1 MSVIRVLQVFTVMNR
16 GGAESMIMNYYRN
29 INRDK
34 VQFDFLVHRKEKAA
48 FDDEIESLGGKIFKI
63 DPINPLF
70 PGKYFKQLRNF
81 FKEHSEYSI
90 VHSHLNTFSSFP
102 LKIAAEF
109 NIPYRIAHAH
119 IAIDNINIKTLSK
132 GNFKE
137 AIKKIFKN
145 YLKRSIT
152 KYATHFFSCG
162 DKAGKWLY
170 GESTSFYTMNNAID
184 SKKFIYRESI
194 SDEYKAK
201 LGIQSELILG
211 HIGRFDN
218 QKNHTFLLQIF
229 ADLLIKKSNCIL
241 ILIGDGILRKKI
253 ELEAK
258 NLGIIDKV
266 KFLGVRTDIP
276 QLLQMIDIFV
286 FPSLYEGLPVTLIEA
301 QAAGVK
307 VFASDTIT
315 NEVKITNDIEFVSL
329 DKPSGFWANKILS
342 INPYKKKNNQDQ
354 IVKSNYDIAKNS
366 MEIENFYLEQT
377 HS

>member
-1 MSVIRVLQVFTVMNR
+1 
-16 GGAESMIMNYYRN
+16 
-29 INRDK
+29 
-34 VQFDFLVHRKEKAA
+34 
-48 FDDEIESLGGKIFKI
+48 
-63 DPINPLF
+63 
-70 PGKYFKQLRNF
+70 
-81 FKEHSEYSI
+81 
-90 VHSHLNTFSSFP
+90 
-102 LKIAAEF
+102 
-109 NIPYRIAHAH
+109 
-119 IAIDNINIKTLSK
+119 
-132 GNFKE
+132 
-137 AIKKIFKN
+137 
-145 YLKRSIT
+145 
-152 KYATHFFSCG
+152 
-162 DKAGKWLY
+162 
-170 GESTSFYTMNNAID
+170 

-301 QAAGVK
+301 QAAGV
-307 VFASDTIT
+307 
-315 NEVKITNDIEFVSL
+315 
-329 DKPSGFWANKILS
+329 
-342 INPYKKKNNQDQ
+342 
-354 IVKSNYDIAKNS
+354 
-366 MEIENFYLEQT
+366 
-377 HS
+377 